1 MKEKIHIGELIRK
14 KLEEEERK
22 ITWFARKLHF
32 HPTYI
37 YLIFKKEHI
46 DTKLLLKISIV
57 LNYNFF
63 LHYYTFFDYPQNIII
78 RENILIG
85 KLIHEKLKEEER
97 KVEWFA
103 QKLRYDPTNIYK
115 IFQKQHFDT
124 ELVLEISI
132 LLKYN
137 FFTHYSDLFYKYKNR

>member
-14 KLEEEERK
+14 KLEKEEREV
-22 ITWFARKLHF
+22 TWFARKLHF

-37 YLIFKKEHI
+37 YGIFKKEHI

-63 LHYYTFFDYPQNIII
+63 LHYYTFFDYSKNIII
-78 RENILIG
+78 VENILIG

-124 ELVLEISI
+124 ELLLEISI

-137 FFTHYSDLFYKYKNR
+137 FFIHYSDLFYKYKNG